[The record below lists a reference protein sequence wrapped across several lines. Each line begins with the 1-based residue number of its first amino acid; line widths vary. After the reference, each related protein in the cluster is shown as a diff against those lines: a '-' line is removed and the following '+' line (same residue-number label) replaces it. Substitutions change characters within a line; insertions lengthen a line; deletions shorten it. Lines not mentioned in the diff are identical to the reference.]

1 MAEKKKRAF
10 LGKKKPG
17 KEKIDFGKV
26 ESIVKRMKKK
36 QAQAGLRPEE
46 VSEARLRELRG
57 IISGAPARI
66 QIQTA
71 EDLRK
76 SKNPFLRLVGSIYA
90 AFGSVFRGLERLFRH
105 LTIVK
110 RLDYYIYSANMR
122 YSGAQWL
129 AVATVLSA
137 IVAVAAFVLSGSY
150 FVLVLGLESTELL
163 LYSLL
168 LAIAAFLFTVVFTLI
183 YPKIKADNRAAAINI
198 ELPFALRHM
207 ATELRAGIGL
217 YKTLQT
223 IAVAD
228 YGVLSE
234 EFARTITEIEEGM
247 DTRDALSNFANRT
260 QSRPLRSALGH
271 VIRAL
276 KTGGNLSDI
285 MATIAS
291 DVSFELRM
299 KMRDFGEKMNFFGV
313 IFIFIAIVLPVFV
326 AVLGAI
332 ANAPVGAMF
341 AAMLPLDVQ
350 TITLF
355 YVGMMPV
362 ILLWLVAYLRVVQPR
377 V

>member
-1 MAEKKKRAF
+1 MAEKK
-10 LGKKKPG
+10 GKKKS
-17 KEKIDFGKV
+17 KERIDFGKV

-36 QAQAGLRPEE
+36 QAAAGLRPEEE

-71 EDLRK
+71 EDLKK
-76 SKNPFLRLVGSIYA
+76 SPHFFPRLIGNIYS
-90 AFGSVFRGLERLFRH
+90 AFGFVFRGLEKVFARLT
-105 LTIVK
+105 LVK
-110 RLDYYIYSANMR
+110 KLDYFIYSANMR

-129 AVATVLSA
+129 AIATVLSVIA
-137 IVAVAAFVLSGSY
+137 AVAAFVLSGSY
-150 FVLVLGLESTELL
+150 FILVMGLESTSVLL
-163 LYSLL
+163 FALL
-168 LAIAAFLFTVVFTLI
+168 LALAAFLFAMVISLL
-183 YPKIKADNRAAAINI
+183 YPKMKADNRAAAINV

-207 ATELRAGIGL
+207 ATELKAGIGL

-234 EFARTITEIEEGM
+234 EFARTINEIEEGT
-247 DTRDALSNFANRT
+247 DTRDALSNFAART
-260 QSRPLRSALGH
+260 RSRSLRAALGH

-285 MATIAS
+285 MATIAA
-291 DVSFELRM
+291 DVSFDLRM

-313 IFIFIAIVLPVFV
+313 IFIFVAIVLPVFV
-326 AVLGAI
+326 SVLGSI

-341 AAMLPLDVQ
+341 ASMLPLDVP

-355 YVGMMPV
+355 YLAVMPL
-362 ILLWLVAYLRVVQPR
+362 ILLWLIIYLRVIQPR